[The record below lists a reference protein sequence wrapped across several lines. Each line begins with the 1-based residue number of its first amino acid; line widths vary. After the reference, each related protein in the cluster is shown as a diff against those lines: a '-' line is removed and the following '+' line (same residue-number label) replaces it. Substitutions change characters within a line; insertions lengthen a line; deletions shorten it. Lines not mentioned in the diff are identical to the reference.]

1 LIIVSVYVSR
11 KVYLTIHILN
21 KRNRQRD
28 LGEEVME
35 YIYAA
40 MLLHNAGKPI
50 DEKSVTKVLS
60 AAGLNVDASRV
71 KALIASLSEVDIDEA
86 IKSAAFMPAAA
97 PAAVAEP
104 AEEKPAKE
112 EKKEEEK
119 EKKEEEALEGL
130 GALFG

>member
-1 LIIVSVYVSR
+1 
-11 KVYLTIHILN
+11 
-21 KRNRQRD
+21 
-28 LGEEVME
+28 ME

-40 MLLHNAGKPI
+40 MLLHNAGKPV
-50 DEKSVTKVLS
+50 DEESVTKVLS

-71 KALIASLSEVDIDEA
+71 KALVASLSEVDIDEA

-97 PAAVAEP
+97 PAAAAEP
-104 AEEKPAKE
+104 AEEKPAEE